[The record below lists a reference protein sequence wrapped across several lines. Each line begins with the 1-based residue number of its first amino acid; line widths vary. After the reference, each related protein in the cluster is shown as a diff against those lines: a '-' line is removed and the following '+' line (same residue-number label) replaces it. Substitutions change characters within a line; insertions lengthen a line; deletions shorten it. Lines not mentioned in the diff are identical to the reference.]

1 MENEE
6 EVKHEQE
13 KIVEDPN
20 VNTEFNRKIFVE
32 LIFLNHK
39 I

>member
-20 VNTEFNRKIFVE
+20 AFFDTTMKGLFFIK
-32 LIFLNHK
+32 
-39 I
+39 